1 VATKPKKTASY
12 DLKAADRRR
21 NLLIQIGLT
30 SVVVL
35 FAVAL
40 VLYIVMSGDKKPVGG
55 ETKSIRV
62 ASSKLITKEDKNPK
76 VVLSMYEDFLCP
88 VCGRFE
94 QQFGPT
100 ISQLIDS
107 GAIAVDYNMVAILSR
122 PSNQNYS
129 SRAGAAAYC
138 VADEDTS
145 PDKQVF
151 RRFHAALYAQ
161 QPSET
166 GTVFPTN
173 TQLIE
178 IARQAGVVGKVPDC
192 INGGRYIALVDGLAA
207 ASNVNSTP
215 TIRINGDDYT
225 PTTPDALVAK
235 VKEIVGDVPGLV
247 TAPAAPVPT
256 PPGGPAPGAPAAAPA
271 VPQEPAPTTQPAPG
285 ASGPTQAELAPTQ
298 PAPVPT
304 AP

>member
-1 VATKPKKTASY
+1 MATKPKKTASY

-30 SVVVL
+30 AVVVV

-40 VLYIVMSGDKKPVGG
+40 VLYIVMSGEKKPSGG
-55 ETKSIRV
+55 ETKAIRV
-62 ASSKLITKEDKNPK
+62 ASSKLITKEDKQPK

-122 PSNQNYS
+122 PANQNYS

-138 VADEDTS
+138 VADEDNT
-145 PDKQVF
+145 PDKEMF

-161 QPSET
+161 QPDEA
-166 GTVFPTN
+166 GTVFPSN
-173 TQLIE
+173 AQLIE
-178 IARQAGVVGKVPDC
+178 TARQAGVVGKVPDC
-192 INGGRYIALVDGLAA
+192 INSARYVPLVDGLAA

-215 TIRINGDDYT
+215 TIRINGEDYT
-225 PTTPDALVAK
+225 PTTPDALVTK
-235 VKEIVGDVPGLV
+235 VKGIVGDVPGAV
-247 TAPAAPVPT
+247 TAPAAPAPT
-256 PPGGPAPGAPAAAPA
+256 QPGSAPGAPQAPAPTGPAPGAAAP
-271 VPQEPAPTTQPAPG
+271 TQPA
-285 ASGPTQAELAPTQ
+285 LAPTQ
-298 PAPVPT
+298 PAPAPT
-304 AP
+304 APR